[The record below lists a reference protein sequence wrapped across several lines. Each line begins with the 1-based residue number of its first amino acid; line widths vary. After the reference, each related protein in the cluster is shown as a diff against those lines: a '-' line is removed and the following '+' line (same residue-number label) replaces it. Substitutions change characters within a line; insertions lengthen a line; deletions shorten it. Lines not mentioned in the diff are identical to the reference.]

1 MTLLAVKPEIPQPD
15 IGSILD
21 VLAHHR
27 PIEFDCSSSP
37 VSTDSFQV
45 DTRHDLEERLEHLFP
60 FRTRLYPVDDPD
72 RIAVGITLVG
82 GPPITGEGD
91 SMRHALD
98 NLLANALVYIEEWER
113 SLRYGAEHQK
123 YWGWVYRLL
132 LCGDGAHIMASIL
145 DESVE

>member
-1 MTLLAVKPEIPQPD
+1 
-15 IGSILD
+15 
-21 VLAHHR
+21 
-27 PIEFDCSSSP
+27 
-37 VSTDSFQV
+37 
-45 DTRHDLEERLEHLFP
+45 
-60 FRTRLYPVDDPD
+60 RLYPVDDPD

-98 NLLANALVYIEEWER
+98 NLLVNALAYIEEWER

-132 LCGDGAHIMASIL
+132 LCGDDAHIMASLL

>member
-27 PIEFDCSSSP
+27 PIEFDCQSSP
-37 VSTDSFQV
+37 VLTEPFEVAS
-45 DTRHDLEERLEHLFP
+45 RPALEERLVERYP
-60 FRTRLYPVDDPD
+60 FRPTMEPIDDKT
-72 RIAVGITLVG
+72 RIAIRIRLMV
-82 GPPITGEGD
+82 GPPISGEGD
-91 SMRHALD
+91 SMSRALD
-98 NLLANALVYIEEWER
+98 DFLANALSYIEEWEG

-132 LCGDGAHIMASIL
+132 LCGDDAHILATLLNEPI
-145 DESVE
+145 D